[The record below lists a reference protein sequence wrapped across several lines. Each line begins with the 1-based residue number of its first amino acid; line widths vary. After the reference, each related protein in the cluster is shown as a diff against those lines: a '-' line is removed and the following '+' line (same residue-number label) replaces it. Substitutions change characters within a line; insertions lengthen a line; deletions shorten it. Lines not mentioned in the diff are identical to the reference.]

1 MVISNLC
8 NYSDV
13 HIVGKGRLTVEGNA
27 LNNRA
32 NKKLNFKDNAP
43 FRSWI
48 KNVMTHLQTMR
59 TILTLLCRCIICQNI
74 SAIIL

>member
-13 HIVGKGRLTVEGNA
+13 HIVGKGRLTVEVNA

-48 KNVMTHLQTMR
+48 KNVMTHL
-59 TILTLLCRCIICQNI
+59 
-74 SAIIL
+74 